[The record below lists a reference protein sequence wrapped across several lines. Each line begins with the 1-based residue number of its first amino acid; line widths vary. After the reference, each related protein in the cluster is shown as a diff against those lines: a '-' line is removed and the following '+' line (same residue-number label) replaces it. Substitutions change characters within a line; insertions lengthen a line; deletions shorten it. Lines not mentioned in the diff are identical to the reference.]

1 MTKQE
6 AAEYIAEECK
16 RIEDE
21 LALLRKAYEMSR
33 TNFKAFAIRHAEHR
47 LEALY
52 MAIDEL
58 TREEGAE

>member
-6 AAEYIAEECK
+6 AAEYIAMECQ
-16 RIEDE
+16 RIENE
-21 LALLRKAYEMSR
+21 IGLLRESYEMRR
-33 TNFKAFAIRHAEHR
+33 TSFKQVMIQHTENR

-58 TREEGAE
+58 MRDGTE

>member
-6 AAEYIAEECK
+6 AAEYIAGECK
-16 RIEDE
+16 RLENE
-21 LALLRKAYEMSR
+21 LALLRKCCEMSR
-33 TNFKAFAIRHAEHR
+33 TSFKKAMIQHTEKR

-58 TREEGAE
+58 TREDGTE